1 AHIPQARY
9 FDQLECT
16 QPTKL
21 IPRGVPE
28 IKCFESYLSR
38 LGVSNNDHI
47 VLYDRS
53 PMGFYAS
60 SRAWWLLK
68 TYGMNSLSILNG
80 GFYKWLKEIN
90 KMESSDNNNN
100 RSKTEEVEKINR

>member
-1 AHIPQARY
+1 VEPGVYSKIRVSPRQAIIEKNEFFFSAHIPQAQY

-16 QPTKL
+16 KPTKL

-60 SRAWWLLK
+60 TRAWWLLK
-68 TYGMNSLSILNG
+68 VIFIIIVVN
-80 GFYKWLKEIN
+80 IN
-90 KMESSDNNNN
+90 FF
-100 RSKTEEVEKINR
+100 

>member
-1 AHIPQARY
+1 MKINFSFSAHIPQARY

-16 QPTKL
+16 KPTKL
-21 IPRGVPE
+21 IPRGIPE

-60 SRAWWLLK
+60 SRAWWLFK
-68 TYGMNSLSILNG
+68 VNRFDYYFCI
-80 GFYKWLKEIN
+80 FYFYNFLLDIWN
-90 KMESSDNNNN
+90 
-100 RSKTEEVEKINR
+100 

>member
-1 AHIPQARY
+1 LKEKIWIIPRNENKFFFSAHIPKARY

-16 QPTKL
+16 TPTKL
-21 IPRGVPE
+21 IPRGIPE
-28 IKCFESYLSR
+28 VKCFESYLSR

-68 TYGMNSLSILNG
+68 VN
-80 GFYKWLKEIN
+80 F
-90 KMESSDNNNN
+90 
-100 RSKTEEVEKINR
+100 V